1 MSRVTRVLGQ
11 QRLSKETPVPA
22 PAPSVSLQ
30 ARSSG
35 MGCKSPPPL
44 NGPGPVGLRGAQP
57 LLHPGG
63 REGQALGGVE
73 PAKATQI
80 CCFRS
85 FG

>member
-1 MSRVTRVLGQ
+1 M
-11 QRLSKETPVPA
+11 PA
-22 PAPSVSLQ
+22 PTPSMSLQ

-35 MGCKSPPPL
+35 MGSRSPLPL

-57 LLHPGG
+57 LLHLGG

-73 PAKATQI
+73 PAKATQV
-80 CCFRS
+80 CCFRC